1 MSVLQDLN
9 LLVSLSGMPFP
20 PSARRPLID
29 YLFSHP
35 FSDGVVS
42 VHTLPDLQLISQL
55 AKTRGCYAYA
65 LDKPS
70 SDGTGPTTVRLCAA
84 LKKKLLVMEWNG
96 ADFVEFKELSI
107 PDSVKVICWA
117 GKSLCVGFK
126 SEYNMIDVSTGNFS
140 PVQGLKPGAPL
151 LYPLPNKQILINM
164 DAVTVFVTHDGKP
177 ARKYGLSWSE
187 APVALAYSFP
197 YVIAIVSKAVEVRLV
212 FGSSSLVQS
221 IPLAGAKCIAAAAG
235 VSAGS
240 NVRRRT
246 GGTVFVA
253 SKTHIWALTPI
264 ALGSQVDQLVKEGDY
279 EEALSLCENLDP
291 EDLPDK
297 DDKLRSIRLLFAF
310 HLFNQGQYIR
320 SMEFFLA
327 LNTDVVQV
335 IGLFPQM
342 LPSELTSSLRYPFAV
357 TPLAGA
363 ALTKA
368 LQALI
373 QYLVQKRSQ
382 VVPAG
387 AAGTKTGAT
396 PVPASQAP
404 VVDAKEWNQVTESSI
419 IVDTCLLKA
428 YLRTSNPLLSSL
440 LRLPNVCHVGESENV
455 LIGDRKFSE
464 LVLLY
469 KGKNLHENSLKVLQ
483 KLGSDE
489 KAPQPHLAGPM
500 PSVEYMK
507 SLGREQLPLLFKY
520 SPWIIQKHPEAA
532 LLIFTADR
540 DDANSLPPVETLK
553 HLKIQL
559 AAAPEATEVAQR
571 LIVEYLEFVILD
583 KHDRTPA
590 MHDELVEQYFKI
602 VLLLKRDQPNKTKPV
617 VAGSEGGLLGKMR
630 TRLVS
635 FLEQSEFYQP
645 HTFLSHIEF
654 HEEGLYEE
662 KAILLSRCGEHELAL
677 KEYCWKLNDLDQA
690 EQYCVKHYEAD
701 NQKGRDVYLH
711 LLDVLLDPAAPDQQR
726 LSSFAFEILSRHYAD
741 IDVPAALDRLPPTTA
756 VSKLYEYFQN
766 VWRTKN
772 QIKRDAQVIMN
783 IRKSEMMKVKKD
795 LYKLRAKVIKVSEE
809 TKCDIC
815 FKTIGEAVFV
825 YLPSGEVIHYR
836 CYNKLKGKQ
845 QGSATSTT
853 Q

>member
-1 MSVLQDLN
+1 MIHIVLYRTLQ
-9 LLVSLSGMPFP
+9 LVSEKCLETRSGSPCSFVD
-20 PSARRPLID
+20 LIHVQ
-29 YLFSHP
+29 YCL
-35 FSDGVVS
+35 DGVVS

-55 AKTRGCYAYA
+55 AKTRGCQAYA
-65 LDKPS
+65 IDRPS
-70 SDGTGPTTVRLCAA
+70 PDGTGPSTFRLCAA
-84 LKKKLLVMEWNG
+84 MKKKLLVLEWNG
-96 ADFVEFKELSI
+96 ADFAETKELSI

-126 SEYNMIDVSTGNFS
+126 NEYNMIDVATGNFS

-187 APVALAYSFP
+187 PPVALAYSFP

-221 IPLAGAKCIAAAAG
+221 IPLAGAKCIAAAT
-235 VSAGS
+235 SAGG
-240 NVRRRT
+240 RRRT

-253 SKTHIWALTPI
+253 SKTNIWALTPI

-279 EEALSLCENLDP
+279 EEALSLCENLDS
-291 EDLPDK
+291 EDMPDK
-297 DDKLRSIRLLFAF
+297 EEKLKSIRLLFAY
-310 HLFNQGQYIR
+310 HLFNQGQYTR
-320 SMEFFLA
+320 AMQYFLD

-335 IGLFPQM
+335 VGLFPQM
-342 LPSELTSSLRYPFAV
+342 LPTDLTSTLRYPFAV

-368 LQALI
+368 LQSLI

-382 VVPAG
+382 LIPQQQPAAVAS
-387 AAGTKTGAT
+387 AA
-396 PVPASQAP
+396 PASSAP
-404 VVDAKEWNQVTESSI
+404 VVDAKEWNQVTDSAI

-428 YLRTSNPLLSSL
+428 YLRTTNPLLSSL
-440 LRLPNVCHVGESENV
+440 LRLHNVCHVGESENV

-483 KLGSDE
+483 KLGSDD
-489 KAPQPHLAGPM
+489 KSPQPHLAGPM

-507 SLGREQLPLLFKY
+507 ALGREQLPLIFKY
-520 SPWIIQKHPEAA
+520 SPWILQKAPESGI
-532 LLIFTADR
+532 LIFTADR
-540 DDANSLPPVETLK
+540 GDETALPPVDTLK
-553 HLKIQL
+553 HLKSQL
-559 AAAPEATEVAQR
+559 PTGTAEFGEISQR
-571 LIVEYLEFVILD
+571 LIVEFLEFVILD
-583 KHDRTPA
+583 KHDQTPA
-590 MHDELVEQYFKI
+590 LHDELVEQYFKF
-602 VLLLKRDQPNKTKPV
+602 VLMLKRNQPNKSKPV
-617 VAGSEGGLLGKMR
+617 VAGSEGGLLGKYR

-654 HEEGLYEE
+654 NEEGLYEE

-690 EQYCVKHYEAD
+690 EQYCVKHYQAD
-701 NQKGRDVYLH
+701 TQKGKDVYLH
-711 LLDVLLDPAAPDQQR
+711 LLDVLLDPQAPDTTR
-726 LSSFAFEILSRHYAD
+726 LSAFAFEILSRHYAD
-741 IDVPAALDRLPPTTA
+741 IDVPAALERLPSTTA
-756 VSKLYEYFQN
+756 VTKLYDFFQN

-783 IRKSEMMKVKKD
+783 IRKSEMMKVKKE
-795 LYKLRAKVIKVSEE
+795 LYKLRAKAIKVGEE
-809 TKCDIC
+809 TKCDMC

-825 YLPSGEVIHYR
+825 YLPTGEVIHYR

-845 QGSATSTT
+845 QQQQTSSSISN